1 MGYFYISAAHKSSGK
16 TTLSIGLCAALA
28 ARGLRVQP
36 FKKGPDYIDP
46 LWLSR
51 AAGRPCFN
59 LDFNS
64 QSNDEILDLFRGRS
78 SGADVTLIE
87 GNKGLYDG
95 MALDGSDCNAAMAK
109 LLGAPVVLILDTKGV
124 TRGIAPLLMGYQ
136 SFDPGVKIAG
146 VILNQLAGPRQE
158 GKIRQVIEHYT
169 DIPILG
175 AVQRD
180 PNLVIEE
187 RHLGLVPSNEAGEVE
202 EKIACLRQAVEAG
215 VDLDALLRIAKPFG
229 AAQDRPFGPVSGD
242 PRGEVFPTPRV
253 RIGVAR
259 DAAFGFYYP
268 DDLDGLRRAG
278 AELVFFS
285 PIADRGLPPVDGL
298 FLGGGFPE
306 TQMEALEANHPMR
319 EAIKG
324 FIEAGGP
331 AYAECGGMMYLSRT
345 LRWQGRITRMAGVI
359 PADAVMHERPQGR
372 GYVRLREGPDHPW
385 GGGKG
390 SEYPVHE
397 FHYSRLENLSGPLRY
412 AFDLVRGVGIDGSHD
427 GIVHKNLLAGYGHH
441 RQVNNNPWTQRF
453 VDFVEGCKNQS
464 RH

>member
-16 TTLSIGLCAALA
+16 TTLSIGLCSALA

-51 AAGRPCFN
+51 AAGRACYN
-59 LDFNS
+59 LDFNT
-64 QSNDEILDLFRGRS
+64 QQIQEIRDLFQGHM
-78 SGADVTLIE
+78 ADADLGLIE

-109 LLGAPVVLILDTKGV
+109 LLDAPVVLVLDAKGV
-124 TRGIAPLLMGYQ
+124 TRGVAPLLLGYQ
-136 SFDPGVKIAG
+136 GFDPGVKIAG

-169 DIPILG
+169 DIPVLG
-175 AVQRD
+175 AVQRN
-180 PNLVIEE
+180 PRLVIEE

-202 EKIACLRQAVEAG
+202 EKIAGLRLAVEQG
-215 VDLDALLRIAKPFG
+215 VDLDALLGLARENSVQTRISPAYPKPK
-229 AAQDRPFGPVSGD
+229 
-242 PRGEVFPTPRV
+242 V
-253 RIGVAR
+253 RIGVAL

-268 DDLDGLRRAG
+268 DDLDGLRQAG

-285 PIADRGLPPVDGL
+285 PIAGRELPPVDGL

-306 TQMEALEANHPMR
+306 THMVALEANRPMR

-324 FIEAGGP
+324 FIEDSGP
-331 AYAECGGMMYLSRT
+331 AYAECGGLMYLCRS
-345 LRWQGRITRMAGVI
+345 LQWKGRLSQMAGVI

-372 GYVRLREGPDHPW
+372 GYVRLKERPEHPW
-385 GGGKG
+385 GGGAG
-390 SEYPVHE
+390 QEYPVHE
-397 FHYSRLENLSGPLRY
+397 FHYSRLENLAAPLHY
-412 AFDLVRGVGIDGSHD
+412 AFDVTRGVGIDGSHD
-427 GIVHKNLLAGYGHH
+427 GIIYKNLLAGYGHH
-441 RQVNNNPWTQRF
+441 RQVSNNPWTQRF
-453 VDFVEGCKNQS
+453 VDFVEGCKNQPK
-464 RH
+464 